1 MKRFNCY
8 HFRLALVIILS
19 CLCTSINAQIKYTSE
34 GRLLI
39 GDVQPQGH
47 YHTLYG
53 NIYMKEHYGNFFQI
67 DVTPGAPR
75 LAGHGD
81 QVVFYNTQTSTFNRI
96 QVKNVYNYSDAR
108 AKTDIKP
115 LNNCLP
121 RLMRLKVY
129 SYKFKDDNKVAT
141 RALSK
146 GGNANEY
153 GMLAQEVEKVFPEL
167 VVTDDEGKKLINYTE
182 LIPMLI
188 NAVQD
193 LSAEIKAL
201 KNKK

>member
-81 QVVFYNTQTSTFNRI
+81 QVVFYNTQTSTFNSI
-96 QVKNVYNYSDAR
+96 QMVYLQPIITQYF
-108 AKTDIKP
+108 I
-115 LNNCLP
+115 
-121 RLMRLKVY
+121 
-129 SYKFKDDNKVAT
+129 DNKSEIWLLFLIAH
-141 RALSK
+141 SK
-146 GGNANEY
+146 R
-153 GMLAQEVEKVFPEL
+153 
-167 VVTDDEGKKLINYTE
+167 
-182 LIPMLI
+182 
-188 NAVQD
+188 
-193 LSAEIKAL
+193 
-201 KNKK
+201 